1 MVVGHTG
8 CGGCI
13 AAFDQPIPTVEN
25 PGATP
30 LVRYLEPI
38 IRLKHSLP
46 EGSDV
51 NDLIKENVK
60 MAVKNVVN
68 SPVSLPL
75 IDEGYGSLIANVD
88 YSGSLGKGQE
98 GRVPGSFCPR
108 LGELHSV
115 TMAWPID

>member
-1 MVVGHTG
+1 MPLVMVVGHTG

-13 AAFDQPIPTVEN
+13 AAFDQPLPTDEN
-25 PGATP
+25 SGATP

-68 SPVSLPL
+68 SPVSLRL
-75 IDEGYGSLIANVD
+75 IWSDLWITHNKCRPSRE
-88 YSGSLGKGQE
+88 LGKRPERASSEKFSSTAG
-98 GRVPGSFCPR
+98 
-108 LGELHSV
+108 
-115 TMAWPID
+115 

>member
-13 AAFDQPIPTVEN
+13 AAFDQPLPTEEN

-68 SPVSLPL
+68 SPVSLRL
-75 IDEGYGSLIANVD
+75 IWSDLWILIASVD
-88 YSGSLGKGQE
+88 HPRSLGKGQE
-98 GRVPGSFCPR
+98 GRVPRSFRPR

-115 TMAWPID
+115 A